1 MNISQ
6 NLSHILK
13 EKKITQKALSKQL
26 GVPTSTINNWIKLN
40 RSIPSE
46 FIIPICE
53 FLDITP
59 YLLLT
64 GENVSSKSIKSMLDP
79 DEQDLIDV
87 FKKLSPKS
95 QGQVKERA
103 IVLLE
108 IETPAVNEPEPE
120 EDKEIETIFI
130 EYSTLRVS
138 AGTGE
143 PLIDD
148 TYPEFI
154 EVKRSKLTEE
164 ANFAVK
170 INGNSMLPHYKNN
183 DIVLVR
189 SQPEVAVG
197 EIGIFTIDGEGYIK
211 ERGENRLISLNPE
224 YDDIYFKEG
233 QDIRCKGL
241 VIGTLEDEDF
251 V

>member
-1 MNISQ
+1 MYILGILDRISKLLGNREQ
-6 NLSHILK
+6 RELTTYLGLKSVAFSEWKSGKSKSYKKYLIEIADFFNVSLDYLVYGK
-13 EKKITQKALSKQL
+13 EKSS
-26 GVPTSTINNWIKLN
+26 PTV
-40 RSIPSE
+40 
-46 FIIPICE
+46 
-53 FLDITP
+53 D
-59 YLLLT
+59 LT
-64 GENVSSKSIKSMLDP
+64 A
-79 DEQDLIDV
+79 DEQEL
-87 FKKLSPKS
+87 FKIYKGLSIENKAR
-95 QGQVKERA
+95 VRERA
-103 IVLLE
+103 EVLAELE
-108 IETPAVNEPEPE
+108 APAVNEPEPE

-154 EVKRSKLTEE
+154 EVKRSELTEE

-211 ERGENRLISLNPE
+211 ERGDNRLISLNPE

-241 VIGTLEDEDF
+241 VIGTLEDDDF

>member
-1 MNISQ
+1 MGILDRISKLLGNREQ
-6 NLSHILK
+6 RELTTYLGLKSVAFSEWKSGKSKSYKKYLIEIADFFNVSLDYLVYGK
-13 EKKITQKALSKQL
+13 EKSS
-26 GVPTSTINNWIKLN
+26 PTV
-40 RSIPSE
+40 
-46 FIIPICE
+46 
-53 FLDITP
+53 D
-59 YLLLT
+59 LT
-64 GENVSSKSIKSMLDP
+64 A
-79 DEQDLIDV
+79 DEQEL
-87 FKKLSPKS
+87 FKIYKGLSIENKAR
-95 QGQVKERA
+95 VRERA
-103 IVLLE
+103 EVLAELE
-108 IETPAVNEPEPE
+108 APAVNEPEPE

-154 EVKRSKLTEE
+154 EVKRSELTEE

-241 VIGTLEDEDF
+241 VIGTLEDDDF

>member
-1 MNISQ
+1 MSI
-6 NLSHILK
+6 
-13 EKKITQKALSKQL
+13 
-26 GVPTSTINNWIKLN
+26 INNLLLLLEEKRLKQSDLCDAIGISSSTMTNWKN
-40 RSIPSE
+40 RGTDPPSKH
-46 FIIPICE
+46 IIPICE
-53 FLDITP
+53 FLNVSP
-59 YLLLT
+59 YILLT
-64 GENVSSKSIKSMLDP
+64 GKEKSSLTSELSA
-79 DEQDLIDV
+79 DEQEL
-87 FKKLSPKS
+87 FKIYKGLSIENKAR
-95 QGQVKERA
+95 VRERA
-103 IVLLE
+103 EVLAELE
-108 IETPAVNEPEPE
+108 APAVNEPEPE

-154 EVKRSKLTEE
+154 EVKRSELTEE

-189 SQPEVAVG
+189 SQPEVSVG
-197 EIGIFTIDGEGYIK
+197 EIGIFTIDGNGYIK
-211 ERGENRLISLNPE
+211 ERAKNRLISINPD
-224 YDDIYFKEG
+224 YDDIYFKEN

>member
-1 MNISQ
+1 MYILGILDRISKLLGNREQ
-6 NLSHILK
+6 RELTTYLGLKSVAFSEWKSGKSKSYKKYLIEIADFFNVSLDYLVYGK
-13 EKKITQKALSKQL
+13 EKSS
-26 GVPTSTINNWIKLN
+26 PTV
-40 RSIPSE
+40 
-46 FIIPICE
+46 
-53 FLDITP
+53 D
-59 YLLLT
+59 LT
-64 GENVSSKSIKSMLDP
+64 A
-79 DEQDLIDV
+79 DEQEL
-87 FKKLSPKS
+87 FKIYKGLSIENKAR
-95 QGQVKERA
+95 VRERA
-103 IVLLE
+103 EVLAELE
-108 IETPAVNEPEPE
+108 APAVNEPEPE

-154 EVKRSKLTEE
+154 EVKRSELTEE

-241 VIGTLEDEDF
+241 VIGTLEDDDF